1 MQTIGE
7 RLEDARKRKGISIRE
22 AAEATKIRGDYLQ
35 RFESNQFD
43 LSLADIYVRG
53 FLRSYAHFLSLPADR
68 IINDFNGLGLGAGGR
83 PRTPSRE
90 VYGRMDLSVASDEE
104 TTAKESAAPA
114 MGEAESASSSTRRNP
129 PSFTRGGGSLHT
141 GLSLDPA
148 LVFKVVAI
156 IVAGIVL
163 ALIVWGIKS
172 LVSGE
177 KAKPAPAPAPSAVQV
192 APEQTFTLVAL
203 DVVRVTV
210 NRKNSDNSNGEELFS
225 GTLVRGQT
233 QVVPKPPKP
242 GSVYITASA
251 LENLEVEL
259 NGRRY
264 PTGQTGYGKM
274 ELK

>member
-53 FLRSYAHFLSLPADR
+53 FLRSYAHFLNLPADR
-68 IINDFNGLGLGAGGR
+68 IVNDFNGLGLAAGGR

-90 VYGRMDLSVASDEE
+90 VYGRMDLSVASAEE
-104 TTAKESAAPA
+104 IAAKEAAAPTA
-114 MGEAESASSSTRRNP
+114 PEAEPAGGARRNP

-141 GLSLDPA
+141 GPALDPA
-148 LVFKVVAI
+148 LVIKGVVAVVI
-156 IVAGIVL
+156 LLVLLLGI
-163 ALIVWGIKS
+163 WGVKS
-172 LVSGE
+172 LMSSDR
-177 KAKPAPAPAPSAVQV
+177 AKPAAVPAASVVQA

-203 DVVRVTV
+203 DVVHVSVKR
-210 NRKNSDNSNGEELFS
+210 NDANGEELFN

-233 QVVPKPPKP
+233 QVVTKP
-242 GSVYITASA
+242 GTVYITASA
-251 LENLEVEL
+251 AQNLEVEI
-259 NGRRY
+259 NGRRW
-264 PTGQTGYGKM
+264 PTGQSGFQSM
-274 ELK
+274 LLK